1 MKSSTCASIIPL
13 RASECMQMCIS
24 NHFFP
29 TTRKYVIEF
38 TKHNIETLMQV
49 GEHNYSQD
57 ST

>member
-13 RASECMQMCIS
+13 RASECM
-24 NHFFP
+24 HL